1 MIYLAVLDLCQ
12 IHMQFHSCPRHALTG
27 LYYNSFIVENT
38 ELFINATR
46 RAVDKFSA
54 NVSAFVAENTRI
66 IEEIDTIIASLGDI
80 HTRIN
85 MVIMYYVS
93 V

>member
-1 MIYLAVLDLCQ
+1 MIYLAVCQ
-12 IHMQFHSCPRHALTG
+12 IHMQFHSCSRHAHTD
-27 LYYNSFIVENT
+27 YNTFTVENA
-38 ELFINATR
+38 ELFINVTR

-85 MVIMYYVS
+85 MVIVLRIS
-93 V
+93 LG

>member
-1 MIYLAVLDLCQ
+1 MIYLAVLDPCQ
-12 IHMQFHSCPRHALTG
+12 IHIQFHSCPRHAFMDFCR
-27 LYYNSFIVENT
+27 NSFTVENT
-38 ELFINATR
+38 ELFIDSTR
-46 RAVDKFSA
+46 RAIDKFSA

-85 MVIMYYVS
+85 MVSNYL
-93 V
+93 